1 MTSKW
6 IQSAPAASTSLTS
19 SPRRAKSVDRIDAA
33 MRYMV
38 GASLTGVFAAVAF
51 AFRRIGGVAV
61 HRVAHAAAGRFL
73 THQPEAWFVG
83 RRVHG
88 VAHAAALRFLTHKPE
103 AWFVCRPV
111 DDKAHHDALDPAR
124 GVERHEPDVVLG
136 ECLAAVVQLQ
146 HYAGGV

>member
-19 SPRRAKSVDRIDAA
+19 SPRRAKSADRIDGA

-38 GASLTGVFAAVAF
+38 GASLTGVLAAVAF

-61 HRVAHAAAGRFL
+61 HRVAHAAAVRFL
-73 THQPEAWFVG
+73 THQ
-83 RRVHG
+83 
-88 VAHAAALRFLTHKPE
+88 PE

-111 DDKAHHDALDPAR
+111 DDKAHHDALHASC
-124 GVERHEPDVVLG
+124 GVKSHEADVVAREWL
-136 ECLAAVVQLQ
+136 C
-146 HYAGGV
+146 GG